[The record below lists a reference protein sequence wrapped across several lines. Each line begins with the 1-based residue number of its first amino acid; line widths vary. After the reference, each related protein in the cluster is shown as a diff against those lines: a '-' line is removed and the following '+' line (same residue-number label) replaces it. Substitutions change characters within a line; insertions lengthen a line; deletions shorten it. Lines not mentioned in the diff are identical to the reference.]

1 MSRFPRAR
9 SSNCLRLMN
18 RFSSR
23 WLMNLWLAVDGWR
36 SPAIIAIRTSVG
48 VHCSASATSVMLN
61 SNSSVMWRGFHG
73 ADASATYSSQLG
85 ITMASDDLPHEQSL
99 QEVIMSTN
107 RLSWVSRKPTK
118 RALLGLVLIAV
129 SVAGTAV
136 TIAVGNEGT
145 TAVVAT
151 RMIVSGSTIA
161 EDDVRSVKI
170 SPTGSAPTVTLESV
184 VGQRAA
190 TDIVQGSTIV
200 SANLDDTFYDKLVL
214 SVPLGLVPAESVAEG
229 ARIRLWAIA
238 PDQSAPVRLVARD
251 VIVVGMRESGFGGEV
266 TADVSLNDREAQN
279 VLAALGANSMIV
291 ATTGGSP

>member
-1 MSRFPRAR
+1 
-9 SSNCLRLMN
+9 
-18 RFSSR
+18 
-23 WLMNLWLAVDGWR
+23 
-36 SPAIIAIRTSVG
+36 
-48 VHCSASATSVMLN
+48 
-61 SNSSVMWRGFHG
+61 
-73 ADASATYSSQLG
+73 
-85 ITMASDDLPHEQSL
+85 
-99 QEVIMSTN
+99 MSTN

-151 RMIVSGSTIA
+151 RMIVAGSTIA
-161 EDDVRSVKI
+161 EDDVRAVKI

-279 VLAALGANSMIV
+279 VLATLGANSMIV